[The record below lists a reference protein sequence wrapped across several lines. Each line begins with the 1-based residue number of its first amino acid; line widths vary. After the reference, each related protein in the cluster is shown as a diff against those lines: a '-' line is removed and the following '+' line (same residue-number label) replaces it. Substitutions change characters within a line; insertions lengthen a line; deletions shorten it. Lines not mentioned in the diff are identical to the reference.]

1 MKQKTTFKK
10 MAAGAAVAAAVGY
23 VAGLLSAPKS
33 GREMRKE
40 IKSMVPDDA
49 HDLKEKIKLLYDELV
64 ELLSISKQESMD
76 LSPRNQEKL
85 ALASKKA
92 IIAKEKLAAIIAN
105 LKHDSHSD
113 KDLKSAIRD
122 AERAVYHF
130 KEFLLKK

>member
-1 MKQKTTFKK
+1 MKQKNTFKK
-10 MAAGAAVAAAVGY
+10 IAAGAAVAAAVGY

-40 IKSMVPDDA
+40 IKSMVPDA
-49 HDLKEKIKLLYDELV
+49 HDLEEKIKLLYNELI
-64 ELLSISKQESMD
+64 ELLSISKQEAMD
-76 LSPRNQEKL
+76 LSPRNQEKM

-92 IIAKEKLAAIIAN
+92 VMAKEKLAAIIAN
-105 LKHDSHSD
+105 LKNDSHSN
-113 KDLKSAIRD
+113 KELKSAIRE